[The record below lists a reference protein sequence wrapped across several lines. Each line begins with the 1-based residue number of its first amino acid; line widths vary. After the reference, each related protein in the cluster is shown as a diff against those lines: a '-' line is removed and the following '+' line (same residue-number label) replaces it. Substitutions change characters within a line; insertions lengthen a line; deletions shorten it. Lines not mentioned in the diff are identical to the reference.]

1 MLPLARW
8 AGRSLT
14 AVLLSTV
21 FAWGVPVASPAAA
34 APVQAAA
41 ARSITLDP
49 PQGAPGSRVGVH
61 GYGFDHCTTA
71 GLAPEPR
78 PTETAEAAEI
88 RVSWEGGD
96 NPRFVTA
103 DAQGEFE
110 IGVAVPSDATPGSY
124 DVTALCTVDSKLKAT
139 ADFQVTPEPVPTS
152 LTLDPA
158 EGAVRTPVVVT
169 GSGFDGCTADRGE
182 AGTVTLTWDGSP
194 LPDVTPAEVT
204 VDGGAFTAEF
214 AVPSD
219 ADATDHTVTAV
230 CAGYEQVSAEQRFTV
245 TAAPGP
251 QPEVTLDPPSLP
263 FGGGSVA
270 VSGSGFN
277 CPEVALSWEGE
288 QRGTAAPAEDG
299 TFDTGFDVTP
309 DTGEASYTVRAEC
322 TDDSGVGAEAAF
334 AVTGAGPVPPTPTP
348 PTPTPST
355 PTPNPNP
362 SPEPA
367 PVTVPVGLL
376 VGSVLL
382 GAALLALAGSA
393 YLSQRH
399 RGPRWVHD
407 HVSSR
412 LRPAPTATDMAEPSE
427 TGPPTRSVR
436 LEPHPDPGDQT
447 LKEEDS

>member
-1 MLPLARW
+1 MLPLAPW

-34 APVQAAA
+34 PPVRAPA

-49 PQGAPGSRVGVH
+49 SQGAPGSRVGVH
-61 GYGFDHCTTA
+61 GYGFDNCTRA

-78 PTETAEAAEI
+78 PAEAAEI
-88 RVSWEGGD
+88 RVSWEGAE
-96 NPRFVTA
+96 NPSFVTA
-103 DAQGEFE
+103 DADGEFE
-110 IGVAVPSDATPGSY
+110 TAVAVPSDATPGSY
-124 DVTALCTVDSKLKAT
+124 KVTALCTVNSKLKAT
-139 ADFQVTPEPVPTS
+139 ADFQVTPEPGPTS

-158 EGAVRTPVVVT
+158 EGAVRTSVAVT

-194 LPDVTPAEVT
+194 LPDVTPAEIT

-219 ADATDHTVTAV
+219 ADATDHTVTAT
-230 CAGYEQVSAEQRFTV
+230 CAGYEQVYAGQRFTV

-270 VSGSGFN
+270 VSGSGFD

-288 QRGTAAPAEDG
+288 QWGTVAPAEDG

-322 TDDSGVGAEAAF
+322 TDDTGAGAEAAF

-348 PTPTPST
+348 PTPTPTPST
-355 PTPNPNP
+355 PTPTP

-393 YLSQRH
+393 YLSHRH

-412 LRPAPTATDMAEPSE
+412 LRPAPAATDVAEPSE